1 MKKGFWIFIIILAA
15 MAIFML
21 TKGTSNAPSEG
32 VLGDDTPATD
42 TATVPDK
49 NTNLPNTNTPEQNAA
64 SSTVSTPTKE
74 TTVTYGPK
82 GFEPKAI
89 TIKAG
94 QTVTFVNES
103 ENGMWVGSSKHP
115 IHADYPEKTS
125 KDCLGSAFDQCAASG
140 TGTSYSFTFNK
151 KGSWNYHNHVAPN
164 NWGTVI
170 VE

>member
-1 MKKGFWIFIIILAA
+1 MKKGFLAFLIILAA

-21 TKGTSNAPSEG
+21 TKRTSNAPSEDM
-32 VLGDDTPATD
+32 LDDAPITD
-42 TATVPDK
+42 TAAIPGENGSVPPD
-49 NTNLPNTNTPEQNAA
+49 TTTPDQNAA
-64 SSTVSTPTKE
+64 SSTASLPAKE
-74 TTVTYGPK
+74 TIVTYGPK
-82 GFEPKAI
+82 GFEPKTI
-89 TIKAG
+89 TIKVG
-94 QTVTFVNES
+94 EKVTFVNES

-164 NWGTVI
+164 NWGTVV